1 MPVRRLGVIGG
12 GLMGGGIAIDAARHG
27 FQVLVYDLRSDGVD
41 ELRIR
46 AASVY
51 ERLIAGGR
59 MNEKQAQIALAYIVA
74 APRLADLAGTD
85 LIIEAV
91 FEDLN
96 VKSEVLQSLSSHLEP
111 RTIVAT
117 NTSSL
122 RVEQLAGSVRGP
134 ERFLGLHYFSP
145 AEINP
150 LVEVVSGKRTAAD
163 TISRALEFLAATG
176 RVPLR
181 CRDTPG
187 FAINRFFCPYYNE
200 AVRIFEEGIAPAIH
214 IDRVAREKIGV
225 AAGPFAVMNLIK
237 PTVAAQAIGNL
248 SQLGPFY
255 RISTALAERGKLA
268 TPWEIPDAPLPSA
281 KMEQEILLRLLG
293 AIFLPTIELLIDEV
307 ANADDVDKGAR
318 LALKFAHGPSS
329 LMRGS
334 GRDFVMS
341 AVNSVCVP
349 RSHPLPPVT
358 FLDDMFR
365 NAGSQ
370 ESISLP

>member
-1 MPVRRLGVIGG
+1 MSVQKLGIVGG

-27 FQVLVYDLRSDGVD
+27 FQVLVYDLRSDGVN

-46 AASVY
+46 GASLY
-51 ERLIAGGR
+51 KRLIAGGR
-59 MNEKQAQIALAYIVA
+59 MNEKQAQAALGSIVT
-74 APRLADLAGTD
+74 APRLVDLADAD

-96 VKSEVLQSLSSHLEP
+96 VKSEMLQSLSSHLEP
-111 RTIVAT
+111 QTIVAT

-122 RVEQLAGSVRGP
+122 RVEQLARSVTVP

-150 LVEVVSGKRTAAD
+150 LVEVVSGKRTAAN
-163 TISRALEFLAATG
+163 TISRALEFLATTG

-181 CRDTPG
+181 CSDTPG
-187 FAINRFFCPYYNE
+187 FAINRFFCSYYNE
-200 AVRIFEEGIAPAIH
+200 AVRILEEGIAPAIH
-214 IDRVAREKIGV
+214 IDRIAREKIGV

-237 PTVAAQAIGNL
+237 PTIAAQAIGNL

-255 RISTALAERGKLA
+255 RISTALAKQGQMA
-268 TPWEIPDAPLPSA
+268 TSWEIPDAPIPSA
-281 KMEQEILLRLLG
+281 EAEREVLQRLLG
-293 AIFLPTIELLIDEV
+293 AIFLPALELLIEKV

-318 LALKFAHGPSS
+318 LALKFAHGPTS
-329 LMRGS
+329 LMRS
-334 GRDFVMS
+334 HGRDFVIS
-341 AVNSVCVP
+341 AINSVCVP
-349 RSHPLPPVT
+349 CSHPLPPVT

-365 NAGSQ
+365 NSR
-370 ESISLP
+370 S